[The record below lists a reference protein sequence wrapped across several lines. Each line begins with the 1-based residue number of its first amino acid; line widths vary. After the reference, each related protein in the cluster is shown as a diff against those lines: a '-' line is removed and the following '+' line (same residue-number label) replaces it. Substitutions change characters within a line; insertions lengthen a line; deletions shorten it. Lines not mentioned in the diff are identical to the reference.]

1 MPHARTRWDYFG
13 VMKMRSKFASVV
25 LLIASLGVASAALA
39 AATDTVGTI
48 KAIDAKALSVTLQD
62 GTVYML
68 PKGVKLDGFKV
79 GEKVSVMWEMKGAI
93 HEASQI
99 KAAS

>member
-1 MPHARTRWDYFG
+1 
-13 VMKMRSKFASVV
+13 MRSKFASIIM
-25 LLIASLGVASAALA
+25 LTATLGFASAALA
-39 AATDTVGTI
+39 TATDTVGTI

-62 GTVYML
+62 GIVYML

-79 GEKVSVMWEMKGAI
+79 GEKVSLMWEMKGAV
-93 HEASQI
+93 HEATQI